1 MKKVRRV
8 WATNM
13 VATSVET
20 EMTING
26 QKVWKRL
33 SCPLSHSA
41 GDVDYCGEW
50 CAWFNVEMIRGELG
64 VPDREVVTCK
74 GTPIGEIVE
83 GKS

>member
-26 QKVWKRL
+26 QKAWKRL
-33 SCPLSHSA
+33 SCPLSHFD
-41 GDVDYCGEW
+41 DVDYCGEW
-50 CAWFNVEMIRGELG
+50 CVWFDVERIRGALG
-64 VPDREVVTCK
+64 APDREVVTCK